1 MAELVKLFI
10 GGFPLEISE
19 LELVQLVSP
28 YGEVSTIKLV
38 RDKATRKCKGY
49 GFLEM
54 VSREA
59 AENAILNL
67 DGAVMGERVL
77 TLNIKEEGPVR
88 QPVYKKVE
96 RHTGPVK
103 KKRPRRP
110 M

>member
-1 MAELVKLFI
+1 MAATTIFI

-28 YGEVSTIKLV
+28 YGEVSTIRLV

-49 GFLEM
+49 GFMERA
-54 VSREA
+54 SREA
-59 AENAILNL
+59 AENAVLNL
-67 DGAVMGERVL
+67 DGAAMGGRVL
-77 TLNIKEEGPVR
+77 TLNIKEEEPVR
-88 QPVYKKVE
+88 TPVYKKVE

-110 M
+110 L